1 MQVATHFF
9 SGFGKISDGGLR
21 QVEAKSAQADW
32 ERQKENGNFGYNESF
47 RCIFAALVMEIKER
61 ILNHAQK
68 LFLRNGIKSVSMDD
82 IAADMAMSKKTL
94 YKWFEN
100 KDQIVMAGITNHLG
114 NVQGDCA
121 VVAGKATN
129 AVEEMLLLSKWAD
142 EQFSNI
148 HPSIFNDMKKYHPAA
163 WELFKSHKNT
173 FILAQITQNLRR
185 GMAEGLFRADLDV
198 EVLARLNLAQIELA
212 FDSELYPAAQF
223 SPMRVN
229 QVFDEHFLL
238 GVATLKGHKLINQ
251 YRQITEAE

>member
-1 MQVATHFF
+1 M
-9 SGFGKISDGGLR
+9 R
-21 QVEAKSAQADW
+21 QAEAKSARTGW
-32 ERQKENGNFGYNESF
+32 ERQKENGNFEYNESF
-47 RCIFAALVMEIKER
+47 RCIFAALVMEIKDR

-100 KDQIVMAGITNHLG
+100 KDQIVMAGITQHLNG
-114 NVQGDCA
+114 VQGDCA
-121 VVAGKATN
+121 VVAGKAAD
-129 AVEEMLLLSKWAD
+129 AVEEMLLISKWAD
-142 EQFSNI
+142 EQFADI

-163 WELFKSHKNT
+163 WELFRSHKNT
-173 FILAQITQNLRR
+173 FILAQITENLRR
-185 GMAEGLFRADLDV
+185 GMAEGLFRPDLDV
-198 EVLARLNLAQIELA
+198 EVLARLSLAQIELA
-212 FDSELYPAAQF
+212 FDPELYPPAQF

-251 YRQITEAE
+251 YRHITEAE